1 MSPSLFILAIEGLSI
16 LLKNAK
22 GKKDIQGVNFARI
35 VNLTHLNFVDDVLMF
50 GKGMEEEWG
59 AFHSLVSLFCDSLGL
74 EVSSEK
80 TCMIF

>member
-1 MSPSLFILAIEGLSI
+1 MLKKCKREKGIE
-16 LLKNAK
+16 
-22 GKKDIQGVNFARI
+22 GVNFTGI

-59 AFHSLVSLFCDSLGL
+59 AFHSLVSLFCDSSGL
-74 EVSSEK
+74 EVSLEK